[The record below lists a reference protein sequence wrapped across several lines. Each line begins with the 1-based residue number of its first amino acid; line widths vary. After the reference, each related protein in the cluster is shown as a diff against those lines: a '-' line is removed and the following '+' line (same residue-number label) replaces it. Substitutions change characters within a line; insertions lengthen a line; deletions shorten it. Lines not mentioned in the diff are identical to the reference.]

1 MEEKV
6 LIKAV
11 FSKLKFL
18 VVLCYVIAAILFVI
32 GLAIGYDIAILYLT
46 ASSVFMVFVGV
57 ILGGILKMREL
68 IVTNKRVIA
77 RGAFGYRADL
87 PIEKITDVSMCWF
100 NGIGCASPSTRIK
113 FHFCKNKTEVFDTII
128 SESLQRDSK
137 YQ

>member
-18 VVLCYVIAAILFVI
+18 VILCYVIAAILFVI
-32 GLAIGYDIAILYLT
+32 GLGTGYDIAILWLT
-46 ASSVFMVFVGV
+46 VSAIFMVFVGV
-57 ILGGILKMREL
+57 ILGTIFKKREL

-77 RGAFGYRADL
+77 RGAFGFRADI
-87 PIEKITDVSMCWF
+87 PIEKITNVSMRWF
-100 NGIGCASPSTRIK
+100 NGIGCASPSLRII
-113 FHFCKNKTEVFDTII
+113 FYFCKNKTEVFDTII

-137 YQ
+137 YK